1 MTIDQALGILNPQPR
16 TLEGLKKAFKAYALK
31 YHPDRNPGFEELMK
45 LGNAANDLLK
55 ETAYLWTKEEYHQ
68 AEESKVN
75 PIDEEIARI
84 YEQVKFFPGITI
96 TLSGVWLWITGNTK
110 PLKDEF
116 KKMGFM
122 WCPKKC
128 AWSWKPQDYK
138 RKFRHEAWSFDRIYG
153 KYGKQEMQTEERI
166 RI

>member
-16 TLEGLKKAFKAYALK
+16 TLDGLKKAYKAYALK

-55 ETAYLWTKEEYHQ
+55 QTAYLWTKIEYQQ
-68 AEESKVN
+68 AEASKEY
-75 PIDEEIARI
+75 PIDEEIANI
-84 YEQVKFFPGITI
+84 YKNIKHFPGITI

-110 PLKDEF
+110 PLKEEF
-116 KKMGFM
+116 KKMGFT

-138 RKFRHEAWSFDRIYG
+138 RKFRHEAWSFDRIYSR
-153 KYGKQEMQTEERI
+153 YGKEDLLSEERA